1 MAPYSIIALG
11 SIAVASV
18 VALALYFAWNRHT
31 AFFNLLAA
39 IVGATIGS
47 SVALDFWFNATGQ
60 TSQIAYKAVGVWVGG
75 SVGVATCTAVRFIVN
90 PRKFALRRNYLSF
103 LTLATLLAVAVS
115 LATYLWQ
122 LQ

>member
-18 VALALYFAWNRHT
+18 VALAFYLAWNRHT
-31 AFFNLLAA
+31 AFLNSFAA

-47 SVALDFWFNATGQ
+47 SISIDYWFNAAGQ
-60 TSQIAYKAVGVWVGG
+60 TSQMAYKAVGVWIGG
-75 SVGVATCTAVRFIVN
+75 SVGVATCTAVRFMVN
-90 PRKFALRRNYLSF
+90 PRKFALRRSRLSF
-103 LTLATLLAVAVS
+103 LTLVTFLAVAVS
-115 LATYLWQ
+115 LATYLWR